1 MEKMKYE
8 EMMGQLEDIVKRLEN
23 NEMGIDEM
31 GEQLKKAQELIKL
44 CKDRL
49 VETEKECSALNVN
62 TNL

>member
-49 VETEKECSALNVN
+49 VETEKECAALNVN
-62 TNL
+62 TKL

>member
-1 MEKMKYE
+1 MKMKYE

-31 GEQLKKAQELIKL
+31 SEQLKKAQELIKL

-49 VETEKECSALNVN
+49 VETEKECSVLNVN
-62 TNL
+62 TKL